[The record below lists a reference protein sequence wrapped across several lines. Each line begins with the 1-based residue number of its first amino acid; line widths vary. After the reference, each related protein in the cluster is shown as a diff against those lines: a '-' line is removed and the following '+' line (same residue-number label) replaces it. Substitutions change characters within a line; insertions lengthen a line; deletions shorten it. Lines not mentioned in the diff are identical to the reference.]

1 MALLAIC
8 FLVAVLGTPGCGDDD
23 DDNDD
28 ATDDDADDDI
38 NDDADDDLNDDAD
51 DDVNDDLDDD
61 TEVYEGTHLLPG
73 PDEEGYDALLEEK
86 ANRHDRQHLL
96 FNCAGNG
103 VSSDVNISLANE
115 ADRQLVEDF
124 LRTTDSWDFETFS
137 GGRTPLDVLTSHE
150 KVAGLYGGVG
160 IAADAFRY
168 GVFRDQE
175 YPQEEIDRAKA
186 FLLRSI
192 KGLFVAAEITGVP
205 GVIARG
211 FCRTDVP
218 GACNPET
225 TPLFNEFGDPLPAE
239 KDNGTWRE
247 DNSDDN
253 RFANYKWEDSCSRDM
268 FIGWATAFGAIW
280 EVIRD
285 DPEFD
290 EATKDK
296 IQLLAGQ
303 LGRSLM
309 VERTGGPGS
318 LGQAFDLEIFDADG
332 RTTFHGYLNEN
343 AFDRFYVAWLPLKDG
358 FYAMMSLGIVAAL
371 TYVSEDPVLED
382 YFYNELIGERHFAD
396 IVYNQV
402 VGFNLGYITNFSGT
416 NMAYA
421 GALLAL
427 RYITDLEA
435 REKVAYA
442 TETHMYFN
450 KPPFLSRQP
459 VDYSYSLYDFVYAT
473 AVSGESSYNE
483 MTGAPDA
490 EAVARGVQ
498 TLMDFAQPPYWDAE
512 FINCDE
518 AEMESGDCT
527 LNDGS
532 HCTYLGEAG
541 RKETPI
547 CEEPVPHAVRPPSN
561 YHWRSCPYRP
571 NSEGAGGPRM
581 IPGVDF
587 RIAYWYGR
595 WVK

>member
-1 MALLAIC
+1 MLKSRALFAVAAIC
-8 FLVAVLGTPGCGDDD
+8 FLLVGPWMIGCGDDD
-23 DDNDD
+23 DDNNDEAPDD
-28 ATDDDADDDI
+28 DTDDDV
-38 NDDADDDLNDDAD
+38 NDDAD

-73 PDEEGYDALLEEK
+73 PNEEGYDALLEEK
-86 ANRHDRQHLL
+86 ADRHDRQHLL

-103 VSSDVNISLANE
+103 ASSDVNISLANE

-124 LRTTDSWDFETFS
+124 LQTTDSWDFETFS
-137 GGRTPLDVLTSHE
+137 GGRTPLDVLTTHE

-168 GVFRDQE
+168 GVFRDQG
-175 YPQEEIDRAKA
+175 YPQEDIDRAKA

-192 KGLFVAAEITGVP
+192 EGLFVAAEITGVE

-211 FCRTDVP
+211 FCRTDIP

-225 TPLFNEFGDPLPAE
+225 TPLFDEFGDPLPAE

-247 DNSDDN
+247 DNSADN

-268 FIGWATAFGAIW
+268 IIGWATAFGAVW

-303 LGRSLM
+303 IGRSLM

-382 YFYNELIGERHFAD
+382 YFYTELIGERHFAD

-402 VGFNLGYITNFSGT
+402 VGFNLGYISNFSGT

-450 KPPFLSRQP
+450 KPPLLSRQP
-459 VDYSYSLYDFVYAT
+459 VDYSYSLYDFIYAT

-483 MTGAPDA
+483 MTGPPDA
-490 EAVARGVQ
+490 DAVARGVQ
-498 TLMDFAQPPYWDAE
+498 TLLDFAQPPYWDVE
-512 FINCDE
+512 LINCDG

-532 HCTYLGEAG
+532 HCTYLGEVG
-541 RKETPI
+541 RKGTPI

-571 NSEGAGGPRM
+571 NSEGGGGPRL